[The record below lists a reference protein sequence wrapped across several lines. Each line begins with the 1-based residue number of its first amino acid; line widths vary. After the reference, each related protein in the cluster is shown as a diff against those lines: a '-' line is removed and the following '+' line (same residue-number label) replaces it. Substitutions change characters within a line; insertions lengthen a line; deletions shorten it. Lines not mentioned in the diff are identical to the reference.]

1 MVATRLIPLHVNKRK
16 TIAQSLGD
24 RTDYAKNPEKT
35 EKGELVIGYQSD
47 PMTVDEEFMLSKRQ
61 YEQITG
67 RRQKDEVIAYQIR
80 QSFKPGEITPEEANR
95 VGHELAL
102 RFTKG
107 KYAFIVAT
115 HTDRAHV
122 HNHISNRTPQ
132 IALFDFK
139 AFLNI
144 SMLLVESENAKVL
157 RQIMLDIV
165 IDFVNQRTG
174 GSTKYINQRDRD
186 FISAFLQEENY
197 RREFTDA
204 LRDYVSMG
212 NSKYAIYTDK
222 IYQSIF
228 REKAQEYKQVLH
240 LSKRDSVRD
249 TMYSE
254 VLDLIASY
262 ECGLAAM
269 IKDQSTQLGRKLNNW
284 ELSDLFSAFESLPL
298 WKPQILR
305 ARTKMASRDM
315 ALRDAFHMQLEEY
328 IKPLEAEEYE
338 KFLGVAGD
346 ELELL
351 MHENQDVLKRLK
363 ERN

>member
-1 MVATRLIPLHVNKRK
+1 
-16 TIAQSLGD
+16 
-24 RTDYAKNPEKT
+24 
-35 EKGELVIGYQSD
+35 
-47 PMTVDEEFMLSKRQ
+47 
-61 YEQITG
+61 
-67 RRQKDEVIAYQIR
+67 
-80 QSFKPGEITPEEANR
+80 
-95 VGHELAL
+95 
-102 RFTKG
+102 
-107 KYAFIVAT
+107 
-115 HTDRAHV
+115 
-122 HNHISNRTPQ
+122 
-132 IALFDFK
+132 
-139 AFLNI
+139 
-144 SMLLVESENAKVL
+144 MLLVESENAKVL

-240 LSKRDSVRD
+240 LYKRDSVRD

-269 IKDQSTQLGRKLNNW
+269 IKDQSTQLGRKLNTW
-284 ELSDLFSAFESLPL
+284 ELSDLFFPL
-298 WKPQILR
+298 SHYLYGSP
-305 ARTKMASRDM
+305 
-315 ALRDAFHMQLEEY
+315 
-328 IKPLEAEEYE
+328 
-338 KFLGVAGD
+338 
-346 ELELL
+346 
-351 MHENQDVLKRLK
+351 
-363 ERN
+363 

>member
-1 MVATRLIPLHVNKRK
+1 L
-16 TIAQSLGD
+16 
-24 RTDYAKNPEKT
+24 
-35 EKGELVIGYQSD
+35 
-47 PMTVDEEFMLSKRQ
+47 
-61 YEQITG
+61 
-67 RRQKDEVIAYQIR
+67 
-80 QSFKPGEITPEEANR
+80 
-95 VGHELAL
+95 GHELAL

-240 LSKRDSVRD
+240 LSKRDKGD
-249 TMYSE
+249 
-254 VLDLIASY
+254 
-262 ECGLAAM
+262 C
-269 IKDQSTQLGRKLNNW
+269 
-284 ELSDLFSAFESLPL
+284 
-298 WKPQILR
+298 
-305 ARTKMASRDM
+305 SRHADFD
-315 ALRDAFHMQLEEY
+315 R
-328 IKPLEAEEYE
+328 
-338 KFLGVAGD
+338 
-346 ELELL
+346 
-351 MHENQDVLKRLK
+351 
-363 ERN
+363 

>member
-1 MVATRLIPLHVNKRK
+1 MARDLTTSQVDRQNILNNENAVAEIQNQTGFQGIMFEGRMCFTKAMVASFFDVEV
-16 TIAQSLGD
+16 
-24 RTDYAKNPEKT
+24 RTVERYVSDNSDEMTKN
-35 EKGELVIGYQSD
+35 GY
-47 PMTVDEEFMLSKRQ
+47 
-61 YEQITG
+61 
-67 RRQKDEVIAYQIR
+67 EVI
-80 QSFKPGEITPEEANR
+80 
-95 VGHELAL
+95 
-102 RFTKG
+102 KG
-107 KYAFIVAT
+107 KRLKEFLACVEEQDVPDINVG
-115 HTDRAHV
+115 
-122 HNHISNRTPQ
+122 NISNRIPQ
-132 IALFDFK
+132 IALFDIK

-144 SMLLVESENAKVL
+144 AMLLVESDNARVL

-204 LRDYVSMG
+204 LRDYVAMG
-212 NSKYAIYTDK
+212 NSKYALYTDK

-262 ECGLAAM
+262 ECGLASM
-269 IKDQSTQLGRKLNNW
+269 IKEQSIQLGRKLNHW
-284 ELSDLFSAFESLPL
+284 ELSDLFLAFESLPL
-298 WKPQILR
+298 WKPLISR

-315 ALRDAFHMQLEEY
+315 ALRNAFHMQLEEY
-328 IKPLEAEEYE
+328 IKPLESEEYE
-338 KFLGVAGD
+338 KFLGVAGG

-351 MHENQDVLKRLK
+351 MKENQDVLKRLK